1 MKGFMYQDFIAI
13 KGKYL
18 LAGMAGTF
26 GLLLCSGLLGMD
38 ETAGYMLVVSVY
50 MCIWTGVVV
59 GLTEL
64 LPERLVSPNETTV
77 TRKWISALPG
87 GKLQYV
93 KEKYLFL
100 GLCDYISYSYLMLV
114 GMLVLVYCPEEY
126 LTKSVML
133 VQMSV
138 DILFALLVVQAVEL
152 PVALCLGRAAAKSI
166 LNVIMVLL
174 FLGFFV
180 FLLFGDIAL
189 LDRWVFYL
197 ADWLQK
203 NPELVMMLA
212 VLTPSLSIGCYG
224 ASYKICCQ
232 VFQKEGRRH
241 E

>member
-1 MKGFMYQDFIAI
+1 MKGFMYQDFIVI

-18 LAGMAGTF
+18 LAGMAGASC
-26 GLLLCSGLLGMD
+26 LLLCNGLLGM
-38 ETAGYMLVVSVY
+38 EEIVGYILVISIY
-50 MCIWTGVVV
+50 MCIWTAVVV

-64 LPERLVSPNETTV
+64 LPERLVTPNETTI

-87 GKLQYV
+87 GKRQYV

-100 GLCDYISYSYLMLV
+100 GLCDYISYSYLMLM
-114 GMLVLVYCPEEY
+114 GRLVLVYCPEEA
-126 LTKSVML
+126 LARSATL

-138 DILFALLVVQAVEL
+138 DILFVLLIVQAVEL
-152 PVALCLGRAAAKSI
+152 PVALCMGRTAAKSI

-180 FLLFGDIAL
+180 FLLFGDITL
-189 LDRWVFYL
+189 LDEGVLHL

-232 VFQKEGRRH
+232 VFQKEDRRH

>member
-1 MKGFMYQDFIAI
+1 MKGFMYQDFIVI
-13 KGKYL
+13 KGKYI
-18 LAGMAGTF
+18 LAGMAGAF
-26 GLLLCSGLLGMD
+26 CLLLCCGLLSR
-38 ETAGYMLVVSVY
+38 EEIVGYIWAISVY
-50 MCIWTGVVV
+50 MCIWIAVVV
-59 GLTEL
+59 GITEL
-64 LPERLVSPNETTV
+64 LPRMLVTPNETTV

-87 GKLQYV
+87 GKSQYI

-100 GLCDYISYSYLMLV
+100 GLCDYIVYSYLTLM

-126 LTKSVML
+126 LTRGSAL

-138 DILFALLVVQAVEL
+138 EIIFALLIVQAVEL
-152 PVALCLGRAAAKSI
+152 PVALCMGRTAAKSI

-180 FLLFGDIAL
+180 FLLFGDITL
-189 LDRWVFYL
+189 LDEGVFIL
-197 ADWLQK
+197 ADRLQK

-232 VFQKEGRRH
+232 VFQREGRRH

>member
-18 LAGMAGTF
+18 LAGMAGAF
-26 GLLLCSGLLGMD
+26 CLLLCCGLLGTD
-38 ETAGYMLVVSVY
+38 EIVGYMLVVSVY

-100 GLCDYISYSYLMLV
+100 GLCDYIVYSYLMLM

-126 LTKSVML
+126 LTRSVAL
-133 VQMSV
+133 VQISV
-138 DILFALLVVQAVEL
+138 DILFALLIVQAVEL
-152 PVALCLGRAAAKSI
+152 PVALCMGRTAAKSI
-166 LNVIMVLL
+166 LNIMMVLL
-174 FLGFFV
+174 FLGFLV
-180 FLLFGDIAL
+180 FLLFGDITL
-189 LDRWVFYL
+189 LDRWAFHL

-203 NPELVMMLA
+203 HPEFVMMLA
-212 VLTPSLSIGCYG
+212 VLTPALSIGCYG

-232 VFQKEGRRH
+232 VFQKEGRGH